1 MTHDTPPK
9 RIWTRDL
16 DGTGSQH
23 PCWPDDEGAIA
34 YVLVSEADAM
44 VAAALRDLA
53 RQLLATMTE
62 RDEAQ
67 AAQAGVV
74 ERCAS
79 TGYRICAE
87 TRHVTLGR
95 KVEDAIRS
103 LADPTGVKLLA
114 ELRQR
119 EANLALH
126 AANLADQLAEARK
139 REASLRDAGERALRA
154 LKPFAD
160 RVFNDNGDCTI
171 SDQHLLT
178 GADFTNAY
186 QAHGKLRAA
195 LSAAPTGE
203 ESNG

>member
-1 MTHDTPPK
+1 MTDLTDEAVKALLDRATPGPWQSSAAAEQLPFGVMP
-9 RIWTRDL
+9 RIYSA
-16 DGTGSQH
+16 DGTLLAEVGNLTLDQDA
-23 PCWPDDEGAIA
+23 W
-34 YVLVSEADAM
+34 EANAHLI
-44 VAAALRDLA
+44 AAAPGLA
-53 RQLLATMTE
+53 RQLLATM
-62 RDEAQ
+62 
-67 AAQAGVV
+67 
-74 ERCAS
+74 
-79 TGYRICAE
+79 
-87 TRHVTLGR
+87 
-95 KVEDAIRS
+95 DA
-103 LADPTGVKLLA
+103 
-114 ELRQR
+114 
-119 EANLALH
+119 
-126 AANLADQLAEARK
+126 LAEAQK